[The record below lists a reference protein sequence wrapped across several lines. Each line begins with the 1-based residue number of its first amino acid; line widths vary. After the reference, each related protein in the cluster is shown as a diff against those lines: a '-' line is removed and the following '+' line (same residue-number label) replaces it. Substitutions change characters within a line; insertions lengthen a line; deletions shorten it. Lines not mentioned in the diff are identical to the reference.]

1 MFELGDHMDSIVY
14 CDFLPLK
21 NAVRLVFFF
30 FSKHSTFKSKL
41 TMRS

>member
-21 NAVRLVFFF
+21 NAVRLVCFCFFF
-30 FSKHSTFKSKL
+30 KAQHI
-41 TMRS
+41 